1 MKNKMNVLVREGVI
15 LAAGASERT
24 APDCKLAFDLGGQTL
39 LELSIRSMAP
49 FCDQIYV
56 VTGSHEETVAGILQG
71 RESVTLV
78 NNPDH
83 TLGMYG
89 SVKAGLRRTTSSEV
103 FLLPGD
109 CPFVT
114 SEVYTALLETKGRIV
129 VPVWNGH
136 MGHPV
141 LLRREAIQ
149 EILEDSACESL
160 REFIGQRRPRK
171 VPVSCKD
178 ILRDIDTRE
187 DYRQALQDLTEKGGS
202 R

>member
-1 MKNKMNVLVREGVI
+1 
-15 LAAGASERT
+15 
-24 APDCKLAFDLGGQTL
+24 
-39 LELSIRSMAP
+39 
-49 FCDQIYV
+49 
-56 VTGSHEETVAGILQG
+56 
-71 RESVTLV
+71 
-78 NNPDH
+78 
-83 TLGMYG
+83 
-89 SVKAGLRRTTSSEV
+89 TSSEV

-129 VPVWNGH
+129 VPVWNRH

-141 LLRREAIQ
+141 LLRADAIQ
-149 EILEDSACESL
+149 EFLEDSACESL
-160 REFIGQRRPRK
+160 REFIGKRRPRK

-187 DYRQALQDLTEKGGS
+187 DYRQALQYLTEKGGS

>member
-24 APDCKLAFDLGGQTL
+24 APDCKLAFDIGGQTL
-39 LELSIRSMAP
+39 LELRIRRMAP

-56 VTGSHEETVAGILQG
+56 VTGFHGETVAGIPPG
-71 RESVTLV
+71 REGGTRV
-78 NNPDH
+78 NKPH
-83 TLGMYG
+83 HKLGMDR

>member
-49 FCDQIYV
+49 FCSQIYV

-71 RESVTLV
+71 WEGVTLV
-78 NNPDH
+78 YNPDH
-83 TLGMYG
+83 ALGMYS

-141 LLRREAIQ
+141 LLRRSAIQ

-160 REFIGQRRPRK
+160 REFIGKRRLRK
-171 VPVSCKD
+171 VPVSCNTN
-178 ILRDIDTRE
+178 LRQSNRHKERHIVE
-187 DYRQALQDLTEKGGS
+187 
-202 R
+202 

>member
-1 MKNKMNVLVREGVI
+1 MIKREGVI

-24 APDCKLAFDLGGQTL
+24 APDCKLAFDIGGQTL
-39 LELSIRSMAP
+39 LEISIRSMAP
-49 FCDQIYV
+49 FCTQIYV

-71 RESVTLV
+71 QEGIRLV

-83 TLGMYG
+83 ALGMYS
-89 SVKAGLRRTTSSEV
+89 SVKAGLRHTIASEV

-114 SEVYTALLETKGRIV
+114 SEVYTALIEAKGTIV
-129 VPVWNGH
+129 VPVWHGH

-141 LLRREAIQ
+141 LLRRGAIQ
-149 EILEDSACESL
+149 ELLEDTTCDSL
-160 REFIGQRRPRK
+160 REFIGKRRSWK